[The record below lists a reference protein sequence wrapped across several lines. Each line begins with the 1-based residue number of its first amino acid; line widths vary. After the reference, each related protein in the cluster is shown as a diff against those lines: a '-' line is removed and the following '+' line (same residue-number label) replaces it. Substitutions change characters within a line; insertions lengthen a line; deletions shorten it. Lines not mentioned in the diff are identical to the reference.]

1 MSRTAIQK
9 DAELYLLQ
17 KGLMKIEGTREI
29 TRLGTEVLKEVGEKG
44 F

>member
-1 MSRTAIQK
+1 MSRTAIQR

-17 KGLMKIEGTREI
+17 RGLMKIDGNREI
-29 TRLGTEVLKEVGEKG
+29 TKSGMLVLDEITEKG

>member
-1 MSRTAIQK
+1 MSRTAIQR

-17 KGLMKIEGTREI
+17 RGLMKINGTREI
-29 TRLGTEVLKEVGEKG
+29 TRAGTEVLSEITEKG